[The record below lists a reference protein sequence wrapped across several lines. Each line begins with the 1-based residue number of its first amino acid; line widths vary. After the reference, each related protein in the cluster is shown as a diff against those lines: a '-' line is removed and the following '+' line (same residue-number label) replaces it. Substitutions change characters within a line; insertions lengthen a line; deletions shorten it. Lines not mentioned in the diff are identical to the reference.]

1 MGKDLEGPQGYL
13 LTPAYHVMIDARSR
27 IDVPEEIT
35 QERLA
40 FEKP

>member
-1 MGKDLEGPQGYL
+1 MAKDLEGPQGYL
-13 LTPAYHVMIDARSR
+13 LTPAYHVMIDARGR
-27 IDVPEEIT
+27 IDIPEEIT